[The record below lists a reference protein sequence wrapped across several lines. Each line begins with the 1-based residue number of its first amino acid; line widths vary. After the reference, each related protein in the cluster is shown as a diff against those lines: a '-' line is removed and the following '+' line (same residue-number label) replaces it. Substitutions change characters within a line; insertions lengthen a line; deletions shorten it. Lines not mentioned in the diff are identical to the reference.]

1 MTKYLPQIIL
11 LLTLTVSASLR
22 PDSSYHA
29 NPCMGNFTNVLI
41 DANKNVTAET
51 STGTVMDD
59 YSFTAGFDD
68 ADRVTQWD

>member
-1 MTKYLPQIIL
+1 MFMM
-11 LLTLTVSASLR
+11 LTAVLSASTSLR
-22 PDSSYHA
+22 SQEFY
-29 NPCMGNFTNVLI
+29 TY

-51 STGTVMDD
+51 STGSVMDD